1 MGKQKKIL
9 PKIDQEKKTAQKLF
23 FQLPPPPP
31 HPTPTR
37 ANEPSLSVVNGDRV
51 HNAVDSIPCAVI
63 PTANPS
69 AKTSSGLLEWGSV
82 EKSLEALAACNHYVV
97 RNPGENSPVLI
108 SHHRPLS

>member
-1 MGKQKKIL
+1 MGKQKKSCQRL
-9 PKIDQEKKTAQKLF
+9 TKKKKTAQKLF
-23 FQLPPPPP
+23 FQLPPPP

-51 HNAVDSIPCAVI
+51 HNAVNSIPCAVI

-108 SHHRPLS
+108 SHHKPLS